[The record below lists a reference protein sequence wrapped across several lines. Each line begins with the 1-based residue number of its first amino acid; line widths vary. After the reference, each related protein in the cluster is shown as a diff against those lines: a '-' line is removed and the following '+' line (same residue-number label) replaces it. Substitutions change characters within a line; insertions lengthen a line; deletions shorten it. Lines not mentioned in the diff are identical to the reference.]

1 MFFFNPKINGF
12 TKKQTLT
19 NCYFKNQLHLSFNFI
34 IMEYVYLA
42 MAAIVLVL
50 FGYKKLTASK
60 KTDEYLPK
68 NEKK

>member
-1 MFFFNPKINGF
+1 M
-12 TKKQTLT
+12 Q
-19 NCYFKNQLHLSFNFI
+19 
-34 IMEYVYLA
+34 YVYLA

>member
-1 MFFFNPKINGF
+1 M
-12 TKKQTLT
+12 Q
-19 NCYFKNQLHLSFNFI
+19 
-34 IMEYVYLA
+34 YVYLA

-50 FGYKKLTASK
+50 FGYKKLNAAK